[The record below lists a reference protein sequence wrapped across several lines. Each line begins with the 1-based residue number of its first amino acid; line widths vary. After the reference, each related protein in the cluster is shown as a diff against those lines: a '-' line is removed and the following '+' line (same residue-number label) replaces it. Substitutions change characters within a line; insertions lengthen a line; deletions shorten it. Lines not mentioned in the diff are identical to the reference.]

1 MGINHDKQKWDNG
14 IFMMDNGI
22 FMMDFLNNEWDNGI
36 MINPH

>member
-22 FMMDFLNNEWDNGI
+22 FMMDFFKQ
-36 MINPH
+36 